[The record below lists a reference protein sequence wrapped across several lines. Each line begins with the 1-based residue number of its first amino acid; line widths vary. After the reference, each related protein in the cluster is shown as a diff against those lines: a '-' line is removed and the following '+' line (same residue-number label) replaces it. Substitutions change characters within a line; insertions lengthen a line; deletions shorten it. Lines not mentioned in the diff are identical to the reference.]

1 MQIDVTTVVALTL
14 SVLMLGYLV
23 LTLLYPEKF

>member
-1 MQIDVTTVVALTL
+1 MTVLTLVALAIT
-14 SVLMLGYLV
+14 VLMMAYLV

>member
-1 MQIDVTTVVALTL
+1 MSILTL
-14 SVLMLGYLV
+14 IILAITVLMMGYLV